1 MDSFGTCFFYDTK
14 VSSFHTAAILLI
26 AVLFQIDG
34 SLFHFFEQ
42 VGCKHKIIQR
52 LAVCMED

>member
-1 MDSFGTCFFYDTK
+1 MDSFGTCFHDTK

-34 SLFHFFEQ
+34 SLFHF
-42 VGCKHKIIQR
+42 
-52 LAVCMED
+52 